1 MQGLKDMEIG
11 VLIWANPDP
20 SAKIAQLNSFGVR
33 CTQVGL
39 RGDLDLSCVDA
50 WNRALQSANLT
61 ATSVC
66 ASYNGEDY
74 ADIPTVKRTV
84 GFIPPATRTEREA
97 RTIAACDFA
106 HTIGAKSVTTHIGF
120 VPEDT
125 ADPDYVTVREMVR
138 RVCDHAAKHAVN
150 FSLETGQETAPVL
163 LAFIRD
169 VGRSNLGI
177 NFDPANMILY
187 GTGDPIEA
195 LGILGKHVQSV
206 HCKDGNWPPKVPGAL
221 GKEQPLG
228 SGAVGIERFLAKLR
242 EIGYTGPLTIERE
255 GVEPVEWAKD
265 VTVAIQLLEGLKARA
280 AQA

>member
-11 VLIWANPDP
+11 VLVWADPDP
-20 SAKIAQLNSFGVR
+20 SARIAQLKEFGVR
-33 CTQVGL
+33 CAQVGL

-50 WNRALQSANLT
+50 WNRALKAAGIT
-61 ATSVC
+61 PTSVT

-74 ADIPTVKRTV
+74 ADIPTVQRTV
-84 GFIPPATRTEREA
+84 GFIPPATRAEREA

-106 HTIGAKSVTTHIGF
+106 AKIGAKSVTTHIGF
-120 VPEDT
+120 VPEDEH
-125 ADPDYVTVREMVR
+125 DPDYVAVREMVR
-138 RVCDHAAKHAVN
+138 RVCDHAAKHGVN
-150 FSLETGQETAPVL
+150 FSLETGQEAAPVL

-169 VGRSNLGI
+169 VARANLGI

-221 GKEQPLG
+221 GSEQPLG
-228 SGAVGIERFLAKLR
+228 AGAVGIERFLAKLR
-242 EIGYTGPLTIERE
+242 EIGYKEPLTIERE
-255 GVEPVEWAKD
+255 GVDPVQWTKD
-265 VTVAIQLLEGLKARA
+265 VTAAIRLLEGLQARA